1 MKTEA
6 GRWAAGE
13 GSAPVQEAA
22 PYPVSPSNLILLNR
36 RGCVDQLPGTAG
48 SESEPCSL
56 GPWDAER
63 GAGVG
68 RRRGF
73 VLQAAELSRGE
84 VQVRR
89 PCFPLL
95 AKHPCERGRHP
106 LADTSSDCSI
116 RAGSNPASLTR

>member
-1 MKTEA
+1 MKTAA

-22 PYPVSPSNLILLNR
+22 PYPVSLSNLILLKR
-36 RGCVDQLPGTAG
+36 PGGVDQLPGTAG
-48 SESEPCSL
+48 SVSEPCIL

-63 GAGVG
+63 AEGVG

-73 VLQAAELSRGE
+73 ALQAAELSREE
-84 VQVRR
+84 VQVQR

-95 AKHPCERGRHP
+95 AQHPCDR
-106 LADTSSDCSI
+106 
-116 RAGSNPASLTR
+116 